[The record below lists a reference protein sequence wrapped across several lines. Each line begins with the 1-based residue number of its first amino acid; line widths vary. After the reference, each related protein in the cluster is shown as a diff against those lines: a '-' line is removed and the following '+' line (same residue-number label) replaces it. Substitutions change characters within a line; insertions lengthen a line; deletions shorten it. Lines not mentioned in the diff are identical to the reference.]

1 MNKIFINSVDF
12 TEWVIGL
19 DEFTVTVERSDSGGI
34 DQSTSNTI
42 RVIREGYEIFKAFFF
57 DEICT
62 AQDKILEATIKL
74 DCCDTVFTYDI
85 YFKGCAFLDYDC
97 EARVSMIQ
105 RSSEKDA
112 FEKLTGSPFWS
123 DKYTYVND
131 AINAGM
137 VHKLSYLKDD
147 GNRVGL
153 GVYLILAPLLT
164 VVKLIV
170 KGLAWLNI
178 VDEDVLDSLERLE
191 NDAVG
196 AGEYRPCPNLSYIF
210 RWHCNN
216 LGLSF
221 QSSILNSEPYNNLVL
236 YMAQY
241 KGGINY
247 DKYNTDHWDAW
258 NAANLNPVELL
269 ESLKPVFNADWIIYD
284 GVLYFER
291 KDIIDSLRVN
301 LFNIQDSEKDGDIID
316 IGDVTNKETNFAYWD
331 GRYKVDA
338 SDSQGTQNVPMYSD
352 IVEWN
357 PTNIKAR
364 KGKKEVVVNY
374 APAKFTNDINAN
386 GFMKFIWYTAELADS
401 FNNKSRMTHS
411 LVTGQDVCSELK
423 LLIVDEKEVITIDG
437 YKFVGVK
444 RRKIKD
450 GPNGDVYEY
459 NWEMWFDKDLP
470 DQELYKR
477 FHYID
482 DPENQNNRPINYESI
497 TIKPSDFCTFTEKL
511 NTYKLNISISHKD
524 FGQGIPEKYEINFS
538 EQTVKFENIKFKCN

>member
-12 TEWVIGL
+12 TEWVLGL
-19 DEFTVTVERSDSGGI
+19 DEFTVTVERSDSGWV

-42 RVIREGYEIFKAFFF
+42 RIIREGCEIFKAFFF
-57 DEICT
+57 GEICT

-85 YFKGCAFLDYDC
+85 YFKGCAFIDYDC

-105 RSSEKDA
+105 RSAEKDA
-112 FEKLTGSPFWS
+112 FEKLIGSPFWA

-131 AINAGM
+131 AISAGM
-137 VHKLSYLKDD
+137 VHKLSYVKDD

-178 VDEDVLDSLERLE
+178 VDEDVLDSLE
-191 NDAVG
+191 
-196 AGEYRPCPNLSYIF
+196 
-210 RWHCNN
+210 
-216 LGLSF
+216 
-221 QSSILNSEPYNNLVL
+221 
-236 YMAQY
+236 
-241 KGGINY
+241 
-247 DKYNTDHWDAW
+247 TDHWDAW

-269 ESLKPVFNADWIIYD
+269 ESLKPVFNAEWIISD

-316 IGDVTNKETNFAYWD
+316 IGDVTNKEPNFAYWD

-338 SDSQGTQNVPMYSD
+338 SDSQSSQNVPMYSD

-364 KGKKEVVVNY
+364 KGKKEVVANF

-386 GFMKFIWYTAELADS
+386 GFMKFIWYTAELSDS

-411 LVTGQDVCSELK
+411 LVTGQDICSELK

-450 GPNGDVYEY
+450 GPNGNVYEY

-482 DPENQNNRPINYESI
+482 DPENQNSRPINYESI

-524 FGQGIPEKYEINFS
+524 FGQGIPEKYEIDFS
-538 EQTVKFENIKFKCN
+538 EQTVKFENIKFKCS

>member
-105 RSSEKDA
+105 RSAEKDA

-131 AINAGM
+131 AISAGM
-137 VHKLSYLKDD
+137 VHKLSYIKDD

-170 KGLAWLNI
+170 QGLAWLNI

-196 AGEYRPCPNLSYIF
+196 AGEYRPCPNLAYIF

-216 LGLSF
+216 LGLTF

-236 YMAQY
+236 YMAQN

-269 ESLKPVFNADWIIYD
+269 ESLKPIFNADWVIYD

-482 DPENQNNRPINYESI
+482 DPENQNGRPINYESI

>member
-1 MNKIFINSVDF
+1 
-12 TEWVIGL
+12 
-19 DEFTVTVERSDSGGI
+19 
-34 DQSTSNTI
+34 
-42 RVIREGYEIFKAFFF
+42 
-57 DEICT
+57 
-62 AQDKILEATIKL
+62 
-74 DCCDTVFTYDI
+74 
-85 YFKGCAFLDYDC
+85 
-97 EARVSMIQ
+97 
-105 RSSEKDA
+105 
-112 FEKLTGSPFWS
+112 
-123 DKYTYVND
+123 
-131 AINAGM
+131 
-137 VHKLSYLKDD
+137 
-147 GNRVGL
+147 
-153 GVYLILAPLLT
+153 
-164 VVKLIV
+164 
-170 KGLAWLNI
+170 
-178 VDEDVLDSLERLE
+178 
-191 NDAVG
+191 
-196 AGEYRPCPNLSYIF
+196 
-210 RWHCNN
+210 
-216 LGLSF
+216 
-221 QSSILNSEPYNNLVL
+221 
-236 YMAQY
+236 
-241 KGGINY
+241 
-247 DKYNTDHWDAW
+247 
-258 NAANLNPVELL
+258 
-269 ESLKPVFNADWIIYD
+269 LKPIFNADWVIYD

-411 LVTGQDVCSELK
+411 LVTGDDVCSELK
-423 LLIVDEKEVITIDG
+423 LLIVDEKEIITIDG
-437 YKFVGVK
+437 YKFIGVK

-482 DPENQNNRPINYESI
+482 DPENQNGRPINYESI

-538 EQTVKFENIKFKCN
+538 EQTVKFENIKFKCS

>member
-19 DEFTVTVERSDSGGI
+19 DEFKVTVERSDSGGV

-42 RVIREGYEIFKAFFF
+42 RIIREGYEIFKAFFF
-57 DEICT
+57 GEICT

-85 YFKGCAFLDYDC
+85 YFKGCAFIDYDC

-105 RSSEKDA
+105 RSAEKDA
-112 FEKLTGSPFWS
+112 FEKLIGSPFWA

-137 VHKLSYLKDD
+137 VHKLSYVKDD

-153 GVYLILAPLLT
+153 GVYLLLWPLLT
-164 VVKLIV
+164 IV
-170 KGLAWLNI
+170 KAIVGALAWLNI
-178 VDEDVLDSLERLE
+178 VDDDVLDSFDRLE

-196 AGEYRPCPNLSYIF
+196 AGEYRPCPNLAYIF

-216 LGLSF
+216 LGLTF

-269 ESLKPVFNADWIIYD
+269 ESLKPVFNAEWIISD

-316 IGDVTNKETNFAYWD
+316 IGDVTNKEPNFAYWD

-338 SDSQGTQNVPMYSD
+338 SDSQSSQNVPMYSD

-364 KGKKEVVVNY
+364 KGKKEVVANF

-386 GFMKFIWYTAELADS
+386 GFMKFIWYTAELADA

-411 LVTGQDVCSELK
+411 LVTGQDICSEL
-423 LLIVDEKEVITIDG
+423 
-437 YKFVGVK
+437 
-444 RRKIKD
+444 
-450 GPNGDVYEY
+450 N
-459 NWEMWFDKDLP
+459 
-470 DQELYKR
+470 
-477 FHYID
+477 
-482 DPENQNNRPINYESI
+482 
-497 TIKPSDFCTFTEKL
+497 
-511 NTYKLNISISHKD
+511 
-524 FGQGIPEKYEINFS
+524 
-538 EQTVKFENIKFKCN
+538 